1 MMKMLVL
8 FALLVASA
16 VSAPQGGRSSNF
28 LVEYRDLKPSV
39 PEIEVIPVD
48 ASSPEDPSAGVYE
61 INEIAPKVTPSI
73 SWFRRRL
80 RRILG
85 RKPATPTTSA
95 PTPTAPATTTP
106 RPRSL
111 HGDTDVNYLG
121 PIPRENPDAEIF
133 DVELV
138 REDALRHSSGLAQ
151 PFRSQPMM
159 SQPMMSQPI
168 RSQPMM
174 SQPMM
179 SQPIRAQPMMSQPI
193 RSQPMMSQPIRSQP
207 MMSQPIRS
215 QPMMSQPIRSQPMMS
230 QPIRSQ
236 PMMSQPIRSQ
246 PMMSQPLRSL

>member
-1 MMKMLVL
+1 MVKMLVL
-8 FALLVASA
+8 FSLLVASA
-16 VSAPQGGRSSNF
+16 VSAPQGGRSTNF

-48 ASSPEDPSAGVYE
+48 ASSPENPSAGVYE
-61 INEIAPKVTPSI
+61 INEIAPKETPTV
-73 SWFRRRL
+73 SWFRRWL

-85 RKPATPTTSA
+85 RKPATPTPTSA
-95 PTPTAPATTTP
+95 PTPAAPTTTTTTP

-151 PFRSQPMM
+151 PIRA
-159 SQPMMSQPI
+159 QPMMSQPI
-168 RSQPMM
+168 RL
-174 SQPMM
+174 QPMM

-193 RSQPMMSQPIRSQP
+193 RSQPML
-207 MMSQPIRS
+207 
-215 QPMMSQPIRSQPMMS
+215 
-230 QPIRSQ
+230 
-236 PMMSQPIRSQ
+236 SQPIRSQ

>member
-1 MMKMLVL
+1 MKMLVM
-8 FALLVASA
+8 FSFLVACA
-16 VSAPQGGRSSNF
+16 VSAPQGGRSTNF
-28 LVEYRDLKPSV
+28 LVEYRDRKPSV

-48 ASSPEDPSAGVYE
+48 ASEPENPSAGLYE
-61 INEIAPKVTPSI
+61 INEITPKETPTT
-73 SWFRRRL
+73 SWFRRWL

-85 RKPATPTTSA
+85 RKPSTPTTLA

-133 DVELV
+133 DIELV
-138 REDALRHSSGLAQ
+138 REDALRHSSGL
-151 PFRSQPMM
+151 
-159 SQPMMSQPI
+159 
-168 RSQPMM
+168 
-174 SQPMM
+174 
-179 SQPIRAQPMMSQPI
+179 AQPMMSQPI

-207 MMSQPIRS
+207 MMSQPIRAQPMMS
-215 QPMMSQPIRSQPMMS
+215 QPIRAQPMMSQPIRSQPMMS
-230 QPIRSQ
+230 QPIRAQPMMSQPIRAQ

>member
-168 RSQPMM
+168 R
-174 SQPMM
+174 
-179 SQPIRAQPMMSQPI
+179 AQPMMSQPI